1 MKTIGNKP
9 VGPVCCRILGGIL
22 VLLVL
27 SAAALAAQEKPAA
40 QMTLKGGA
48 IGDVA
53 FPHQSHEKAL
63 KDCNACHSLFP
74 QEKGAIADLQG
85 KGKLKKQQVMNEQ
98 CIACHKDNESAG
110 KAAGPTSCS
119 ACHNK

>member
-1 MKTIGNKP
+1 MKTNANMPI
-9 VGPVCCRILGGIL
+9 GPVSGWIVGAVL
-22 VLLVL
+22 VLFAL
-27 SAAALAAQEKPAA
+27 SAAATAAQDKAAA
-40 QMTLKGGA
+40 QMTLKGGV

-53 FPHQSHEKAL
+53 FPHQSHENAL
-63 KDCNACHSLFP
+63 GDCNACHELFP
-74 QEKGAIADLQG
+74 QEKGAIADLQS

-98 CIACHKDNESAG
+98 CIACHKDYESAG